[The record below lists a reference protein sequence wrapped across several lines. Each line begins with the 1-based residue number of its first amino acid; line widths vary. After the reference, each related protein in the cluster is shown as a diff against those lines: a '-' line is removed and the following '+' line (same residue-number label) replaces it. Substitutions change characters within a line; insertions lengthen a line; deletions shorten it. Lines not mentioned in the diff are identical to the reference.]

1 MTGTWAGVQARDGK
15 YATFACGS
23 SSNAVRAAAD
33 NDQDKDQVKAIT
45 LLLAAYLKGADSPGH
60 FLRSTVTFEGLA
72 RIRDADLLLGSHSA
86 GFSNPDSLLLIH
98 IRGGYMEDVQDLG
111 AYLSHGAEGGSVLLR

>member
-1 MTGTWAGVQARDGK
+1 MQARDGK

-23 SSNAVRAAAD
+23 SSSAGLAAAAD
-33 NDQDKDQVKAIT
+33 NDRGKDQLEALT
-45 LLLAAYLKGADSPGH
+45 LLLAAYLKHADSPGH

-86 GFSNPDSLLLIH
+86 GCSNSDSLLLIH
-98 IRGGYMEDVQDLG
+98 VRGGRVGDVQDLG
-111 AYLSHGAEGGSVLLR
+111 AYLSHDVEGGSVLLR